1 MALSFI
7 QYPANGSTDTFNIP
21 FAYLSKSHIQVKVN
35 GIIDAGISFP
45 TDATVKTS
53 TVPPNGVVVEVRRI
67 TPNTGRLV
75 DFADGSLLGEGDLDK
90 SALQV
95 FYVMQEVVDDLINRL
110 GVSSTNVWDALSKR
124 IVNVANGVGPN
135 DAVNVQQTLGIV
147 SDATN
152 AKTAAETARDQAQ
165 LSATNAANSAS
176 SAGASTTS
184 ATGSATSALTS
195 AINASASATNA
206 ATSATQAANSAASVN
221 LRTLVSIS
229 GNYTVIAS
237 DRNKLVDYTG
247 TGGHTLS
254 ITAAAT
260 LGSGFEFHIKNSGTG
275 NITVD
280 PNGSETIDGTT
291 TLTLTPNQAIVV
303 VCTGTNLKVSQ
314 ARGYGAG
321 TGTVTQVNT
330 GAGLKGGPINN
341 SGTVD
346 LDLNTLTTVTPASN
360 DFLAFADVSDANNV
374 RKAAIT
380 DVLALQTGR
389 APDSASF
396 ITANSEAALTSERT
410 FVAGHELFSVD
421 QGAGNGFYVAF
432 FPNPTQ
438 YLWFKDDFT
447 EGDGDGDLNWSY
459 TSTGSPPAPASV
471 TADTNSPGVVA
482 HSTGTT
488 ATGGIFRHRGVN
500 TFRLGGGEIHLET
513 RVRFPILS
521 DATQEYAYF
530 FGFGNGNA
538 AIPSNGVFFGYNRA
552 VDGNFW
558 SINAVNNSVATKT
571 VLATAV
577 TNFTWFK
584 LKIIINAAATSVD
597 FYLNGSSVGTITTNI
612 PTGSGRECGPGVSIK
627 KSVGTAPRSMEHDYF
642 WLWHQLNPAR

>member
-1 MALSFI
+1 MPLSFI
-7 QYPANGSTDTFNIP
+7 QYPANGSTDTYNIP

-35 GIIDAGISFP
+35 GVIDSAVTFP
-45 TDATVKTS
+45 TDSTVKTS
-53 TVPPNGVVVEVRRI
+53 TVPPNGVVVEIRRI
-67 TPNTGRLV
+67 TPNGLRLV
-75 DFADGSLLGEGDLDK
+75 DFADGSLLGEGDLDR

-95 FYVMQEVVDDLINRL
+95 FYVMQEVVDDLVNRM
-110 GVSSTNVWDALSKR
+110 GVTSTNVWDAFNKR
-124 IVNVANGVGPN
+124 ITNVANGVNPT
-135 DAVNVQQTLGIV
+135 DAVNVQQTLTIV
-147 SDATN
+147 SDAST
-152 AKTAAETARDQAQ
+152 ARSAAEAARDQAQ
-165 LSATNAANSAS
+165 LSATNAATSAINSANSAS
-176 SAGASTTS
+176 SASTS
-184 ATGSATSALTS
+184 ATTATTQSS
-195 AINASASATNA
+195 NASTSATNA

-221 LRTLVSIS
+221 LRTIVSIS
-229 GNYTVIAS
+229 GNYTVVAT
-237 DRNKLVDYTG
+237 DRNKLVDYVG
-247 TGGHTLS
+247 SGGHTIS
-254 ITAAAT
+254 FTAAAT

-275 NITVD
+275 NVTVD
-280 PNGSETIDGTT
+280 PSGSETIDGST
-291 TLTLTPNQAIVV
+291 TLVLTPNQAIVV
-303 VCTGTNLKVSQ
+303 VCTGTTFKVSQ

-346 LDLNTLTTVTPASN
+346 LDLNTLTTATPANN

-374 RKAAIT
+374 RKATVT

-396 ITANSEAALTSERT
+396 ITASSEASLTAERT

-421 QGAGNGFYVAF
+421 KGAGNGFYVAF
-432 FPNPTQ
+432 FPNPSQ

-459 TSTGSPPAPASV
+459 TTTGSPPQPGSITGEPNAPGIV
-471 TADTNSPGVVA
+471 THFTG
-482 HSTGTT
+482 STT
-488 ATGGIFRHRGVN
+488 TGGIFRHRGIN
-500 TFRLGGGEIHLET
+500 SFKLGGGEIHLET

-530 FGFGNGNA
+530 FGFGNANA

-558 SINAVNNSVATKT
+558 SINTVNNSVATKT

-577 TNFTWFK
+577 SNFVWYK
-584 LKIIINAAATSVD
+584 LKIIINAAATNVD
-597 FYLNGSSVGTITTNI
+597 FYLNGSLVGSITTNI
-612 PTGSGRECGPGVSIK
+612 PTGSGRECGPGMSIK
-627 KSVGTAPRSMEHDYF
+627 KSVGTAPRSMEHDYC
-642 WLWHQLNPAR
+642 WLWHQLSPSR